1 MMFFTQVTLAV
12 VLLPLTLLSA
22 AITSES
28 FTRKGKCKSLRPTNW
43 TPCSSSCGSGYSI
56 RIQFVNI
63 NKPKGTFC
71 RRVTSRRNC
80 KRGACAAS
88 GKCPSEWT
96 SWTACSTTCEGGRR
110 TRRRNRKIGNE
121 GDCYEVQEQFL
132 CNQDIPCSQLPNCI
146 HKQIIVN
153 AQGNLTSPDFSRY
166 RCADLEFQVV
176 APRHLKIQLTFSHD
190 YTLSPNDTIQ
200 IYSGASSTLLYT
212 GKKPDKM
219 YTSQTNVLTIHFDS
233 TNSLKSNGLT
243 GLVRFL
249 SNGEDQ
255 ACPLR
260 QFRLFS
266 GSLGVLSLPELNGYC
281 GCIKFA
287 WSIGG
292 LSFPITGNSR
302 LQFTFPPGA
311 VLHPG
316 DCLRIRDG
324 KNETAPIVYEG
335 RCLPSAM
342 TVSGQSAFVKLE
354 IKNACLY
361 KRFIISFRSVS
372 KDRGSSNAGSPTRE
386 SDKECQCSKAVYPTT
401 EVSSIKET
409 PLSMEGFPSPSPSPK
424 FTPTPK
430 LTVTPTHPPNCPLP
444 CLGNGV
450 VAQPRKETY
459 QLEDAVTCSCEDSSL
474 FILEGMA
481 DHLCVRSDSGT
492 AVWSNGGT
500 LRCVPNTSD
509 DEPTTVGPTAASTA
523 KLCQP
528 LANVKGAYIAKRKE
542 EYHVGDVAK
551 YVCRPKRFVIEGN
564 DIVRCVDTGAELGVW
579 IVVPVCRLKA
589 DQCQEGPWSPCSQ
602 TCGKG
607 EQTRVVER
615 FHGKTCRNETEKRS
629 CQIDTECATPT
640 PVFHPCGGKIGSPV
654 AAGSFSSPGY
664 PVAYPNSMTC
674 EWDIQAEAGQTI
686 SIIFAT
692 GETEPMYDVV
702 EVWDGDTIMD
712 SLSNVFHT
720 VKLRSKTNK
729 VMVRMVTDS
738 LEQSRGFSATYQ
750 IKGSND
756 AKICSKELVATKK
769 SQKISSPANGVN
781 CTWIIRARS
790 CCLDVTNLEVSFTQ
804 LQTKGKEEVIEIRSG
819 ATESSPLVGY
829 YHGHVTPGNPIRLKS
844 CFAYVRY
851 WSVPASNPSGN
862 FELNFYVKSS

>member
-132 CNQDIPCSQLPNCI
+132 CNQDIPCSQ
-146 HKQIIVN
+146 
-153 AQGNLTSPDFSRY
+153 
-166 RCADLEFQVV
+166 
-176 APRHLKIQLTFSHD
+176 
-190 YTLSPNDTIQ
+190 
-200 IYSGASSTLLYT
+200 
-212 GKKPDKM
+212 
-219 YTSQTNVLTIHFDS
+219 
-233 TNSLKSNGLT
+233 
-243 GLVRFL
+243 
-249 SNGEDQ
+249 
-255 ACPLR
+255 
-260 QFRLFS
+260 
-266 GSLGVLSLPELNGYC
+266 
-281 GCIKFA
+281 
-287 WSIGG
+287 
-292 LSFPITGNSR
+292 
-302 LQFTFPPGA
+302 
-311 VLHPG
+311 
-316 DCLRIRDG
+316 
-324 KNETAPIVYEG
+324 
-335 RCLPSAM
+335 
-342 TVSGQSAFVKLE
+342 
-354 IKNACLY
+354 
-361 KRFIISFRSVS
+361 
-372 KDRGSSNAGSPTRE
+372 
-386 SDKECQCSKAVYPTT
+386 
-401 EVSSIKET
+401 T